1 MVEAER
7 ELISILSLVDDPDV
21 GRIVK
26 EQLMERGEEAIE
38 AIVAVRGKLPEIDD
52 DIVNSL
58 IVELKESVVISKLK
72 TILELPE
79 SSLSRLLFLLTK
91 LADPECDEGIWNG
104 ILEDFIIDLS
114 LEISENK
121 TDIENVEIFNYLFF
135 TKFRFGYEDTEI
147 KSEDC
152 ALINRALISR
162 KGNSVAISLIY
173 FLFAAGVGLP
183 IYPLCFSGGF
193 IPAYLDK
200 RGEVAFYLN
209 VFNRGSIF
217 VKENLKDILGDMEP
231 EDIQRAIG
239 QERALAAIYVEMLLF
254 LYGNIQYFGKV
265 SVFEKAKILISGD
278 RKYL

>member
-91 LADPECDEGIWNG
+91 LADPECDEVIWNG

-152 ALINRALISR
+152 ALINRTLISR

-217 VKENLKDILGDMEP
+217 MKESLKDILGDMEP

-239 QERALAAIYVEMLLF
+239 HERALAAIYVEMLLF
-254 LYGNIQYFGKV
+254 LYENIQYFGKV
-265 SVFEKAKILISGD
+265 SVFEKAKRLISVD
-278 RKYL
+278 KKYL